1 VLRIA
6 ELPHDNSVERELAL
20 IKVAAGADR
29 RAEVLEAA
37 DIFRAKVV
45 DLDSEALVIEVTGAP
60 EKVTAFEE
68 LVRPYGIL
76 EMARTGRVALERG
89 AGGLKA
95 PVIRPV
101 SIPDRS
107 AS

>member
-1 VLRIA
+1 
-6 ELPHDNSVERELAL
+6 
-20 IKVAAGADR
+20 
-29 RAEVLEAA
+29 
-37 DIFRAKVV
+37 V
-45 DLDSEALVIEVTGAP
+45 DLDAEALVIEVTGSP
-60 EKVTAFEE
+60 EKITAFEE

-89 AGGLKA
+89 SGGLKA